1 MIRVV
6 LVEDQE
12 MVRGALSALLDIE
25 DDLQVVATARDGLE
39 ALEQLRRV
47 EADVIVT
54 DVEMPRM
61 DGIALCKQAR
71 EGAPSLRVLVLSTFA
86 RAGYLE
92 RALAAGASGYLLKD
106 SPANTLAAAIR
117 AAVEGR
123 KTIDPELAAA
133 ACTEPDPLTR
143 REREVLRLAEVGK
156 STEQMAASMDL
167 AEGTVRNYLSSAMG
181 KLDARNRTEAA
192 ATARAKG
199 WL

>member
-25 DDLQVVATARDGLE
+25 DDLQVVATARDGVD
-39 ALEQLRRV
+39 AMEQLRTTA
-47 EADVIVT
+47 ADVVVT

-61 DGIALCKQAR
+61 DGIALCREAR
-71 EGAPSLRVLVLSTFA
+71 AAHPGLRVLVLSTFA
-86 RAGYLE
+86 RAGYLR
-92 RALAAGASGYLLKD
+92 RALDAGASGYLLKD
-106 SPANTLAAAIR
+106 SPANTLAAAVR
-117 AAVEGR
+117 AAMDGH

-143 REREVLRLAEVGK
+143 REREVLRLAEVGA
-156 STEQMAASMDL
+156 STEQMASSMDL

>member
-71 EGAPSLRVLVLSTFA
+71 EGAPSLRVLALSTFA

-92 RALAAGASGYLLKD
+92 
-106 SPANTLAAAIR
+106 
-117 AAVEGR
+117 
-123 KTIDPELAAA
+123 
-133 ACTEPDPLTR
+133 
-143 REREVLRLAEVGK
+143 
-156 STEQMAASMDL
+156 
-167 AEGTVRNYLSSAMG
+167 
-181 KLDARNRTEAA
+181 
-192 ATARAKG
+192 
-199 WL
+199 